1 VEHFNATTRA
11 RSFQCCS
18 PRILSARQLSRAA
31 SARKCKVPRNTM
43 QTEATRET
51 RDAEIFY
58 FLRCR
63 APLAYLRF
71 VISHLPSLPPAPW
84 REKCPRSR
92 GYLSQR
98 VRFFPL
104 SLSLSLSLSFSL
116 SDSGVR
122 RAGTLI
128 SFAPRFRHVD
138 QKFSVIQETNSRR
151 FAPPRA
157 TFGDKVFSRKVI
169 TGNENMRAM
178 PGIWVA
184 GIIITECN

>member
-1 VEHFNATTRA
+1 MLLSQDSICAPIKPRRLRAKVQSSSEHNADGSDAGNA
-11 RSFQCCS
+11 RRRNFLLSTL
-18 PRILSARQLSRAA
+18 PR
-31 SARKCKVPRNTM
+31 
-43 QTEATRET
+43 ATRVSAI
-51 RDAEIFY
+51 RNF
-58 FLRCR
+58 
-63 APLAYLRF
+63 P
-71 VISHLPSLPPAPW
+71 SSLPPP
-84 REKCPRSR
+84 CPLARKMSKEP
-92 GYLSQR
+92 GVPLAKGTVLSS
-98 VRFFPL
+98 L